1 LAQDNGFR
9 FSTKRADDLVGF
21 ILYEYRP
28 YSPTLG
34 RWPNRDPLGEMG
46 GLSLYGA
53 LNNNP
58 TGDFDLDGR
67 DNWNDPNSGQNS
79 VSNVQMPLPPGSPFN
94 GAGAGWR
101 MVWVFE
107 QCGVYRELYSAEAA
121 ELRGKSGQVPRSELE
136 RLRGELKAKYQVKTP
151 PEVEAALRA
160 YCGEGYDK
168 RTATGGFNPGKT
180 NEAINRA
187 AKCCKVAGR
196 VFLVVMVYDEYAKV
210 RDADDWN
217 RQLGSSGSGF
227 LGAVGGGALGAEA
240 GFAVG
245 GSVAG
250 PKGAVAGAIIGG
262 VAGGITGY
270 EVASGTYE
278 VLYDTYCK

>member
-1 LAQDNGFR
+1 
-9 FSTKRADDLVGF
+9 
-21 ILYEYRP
+21 
-28 YSPTLG
+28 
-34 RWPNRDPLGEMG
+34 
-46 GLSLYGA
+46 
-53 LNNNP
+53 
-58 TGDFDLDGR
+58 
-67 DNWNDPNSGQNS
+67 
-79 VSNVQMPLPPGSPFN
+79 
-94 GAGAGWR
+94 
-101 MVWVFE
+101 
-107 QCGVYRELYSAEAA
+107 
-121 ELRGKSGQVPRSELE
+121 
-136 RLRGELKAKYQVKTP
+136 
-151 PEVEAALRA
+151 
-160 YCGEGYDK
+160 
-168 RTATGGFNPGKT
+168 
-180 NEAINRA
+180 
-187 AKCCKVAGR
+187 
-196 VFLVVMVYDEYAKV
+196 MVYDEYAKV